1 MLTNV
6 LKSVQMTRG
15 FKKKIRQNNT
25 ENSGF
30 GSNASGRFINKD
42 GLPNVRRTGVNVFN
56 RLSWY
61 HTMLNLSTF
70 RFLSYLLISYILVNL
85 AFAMIY
91 YLIGVQHLT
100 GIDKS
105 DPVNEFIDVFFF
117 SSQTFTTVGYG
128 RIAPVGF
135 LASLVATFEAF
146 LGLLTFAIA
155 TGLFYGRFSRPRA
168 YLRFSDI
175 AVIAPFKQST
185 ALMFRLAPY
194 KNNALTDADVIV
206 SAAIEVIEDGVR
218 KSNFYRLE
226 TQLSKINTLALNWTV
241 VHKIDENS
249 PFYGFSEDDF
259 KNTDIELIIQVRAFD
274 EVFSNTVVQR
284 SSYVTGEII
293 YGAKFIPM
301 YYPDKGHQSTVLD
314 LDKINEYQKEDLPVS
329 KGNNE

>member
-1 MLTNV
+1 MA
-6 LKSVQMTRG
+6 RG
-15 FKKKIRQNNT
+15 FGQKIRQKNT

-30 GSNASGRFINKD
+30 GNNASGRFINKD
-42 GLPNVRRTGVNVFN
+42 GFPNVKRKGVNVFN
-56 RLSWY
+56 KLSWY
-61 HTMLNLSTF
+61 HTMLNLSSF
-70 RFLSYLLISYILVNL
+70 RFLSYLVIAYIVVNL
-85 AFAMIY
+85 CFAFIY
-91 YLIGVQHLT
+91 YMIGVEHLT

-105 DPVNEFIDVFFF
+105 DPLNEFIDVFFF

-135 LASLVATFEAF
+135 MASLVATFEAF

-168 YLRFSDI
+168 YLRFSDD
-175 AVIAPFKQST
+175 AVIAPFQDTT

-206 SAAIEVIEDGVR
+206 STAIEVIENGVP

-226 TQLSKINTLALNWTV
+226 IQMSKINTLALNWTI

-249 PFYGFSEDDF
+249 PFFGFTEEDF
-259 KNTDIELIIQVRAFD
+259 KNTDIEIIIQVRAFD

-284 SSYVTGEII
+284 TSYVSEEII
-293 YGAKFIPM
+293 FGAKFVPM
-301 YYPDKGHQSTVLD
+301 YSPSKDNLSTILD
-314 LDKINEYQKEDLPVS
+314 LDKINEYQKTELPSTMEVQQ
-329 KGNNE
+329 

>member
-1 MLTNV
+1 MA
-6 LKSVQMTRG
+6 RG
-15 FKKKIRQNNT
+15 FRKRITQENT

-30 GSNASGRFINKD
+30 GSRASGRFINKD
-42 GLPNVRRTGVNVFN
+42 GLPNVRRRGVNVFN

-61 HTMLNLSTF
+61 HTMLNLSSF
-70 RFLSYLLISYILVNL
+70 RFITYLVVMYIFINLI
-85 AFAMIY
+85 FACIY
-91 YLIGVQHLT
+91 YLIGVEHLT

-105 DPVNEFIDVFFF
+105 DPMNEFIDVFFF

-128 RIAPVGF
+128 RIAPIGF

-175 AVIAPFKQST
+175 ALIAPFQDVT

-194 KNNALTDADVIV
+194 KNNALTDADVTL
-206 SAAIEVIEDGVR
+206 SAAIEINEGETL

-226 TQLSKINTLALNWTV
+226 THLSKINTLALNWTI

-249 PFYGFSEDDF
+249 PFFGFSEDDF
-259 KNTDIELIIQVRAFD
+259 KNTNIEIIVHVRAFD

-284 SSYVTGEII
+284 SSYVSREII
-293 YGAKFIPM
+293 YGAKFSTM
-301 YYPDKGHQSTVLD
+301 YYPDKEKDSTILD
-314 LDKINEYQKEDLPVS
+314 LDKINEYQKVELPVFDME
-329 KGNNE
+329 KA

>member
-1 MLTNV
+1 MA
-6 LKSVQMTRG
+6 KG
-15 FKKKIRQNNT
+15 FRKKIRQENT

-30 GSNASGRFINKD
+30 GSRASGRFINKD
-42 GLPNVRRTGVNVFN
+42 GLPNVRRRGVNVLN

-61 HTMLNLSTF
+61 HTMLNLSSF
-70 RFLSYLLISYILVNL
+70 RFITYLVVMYILINL
-85 AFAMIY
+85 VFACIY
-91 YLIGVQHLT
+91 YLIGVEHLT

-105 DPVNEFIDVFFF
+105 NPLDEFIDVFFF

-128 RIAPVGF
+128 RIAPIGF
-135 LASLVATFEAF
+135 MASLVATFEAF

-175 AVIAPFKQST
+175 AVIAPFQDVT

-194 KNNALTDADVIV
+194 KNNALTDADVTL
-206 SAAIEVIEDGVR
+206 STAIEINEDGTT

-226 TQLSKINTLALNWTV
+226 TQLSKINTLALNWTI

-249 PFYGFSEDDF
+249 PFFGFSADDF
-259 KNTDIELIIQVRAFD
+259 KNTNIEIIVHVRAFD

-284 SSYVTGEII
+284 SSYVSREII
-293 YGAKFIPM
+293 YGAKFVTM
-301 YYPDKGHQSTVLD
+301 YYPDKEKDSTVLD
-314 LDKINEYQKEDLPVS
+314 LDKINEYQKAELPVFDIQRS
-329 KGNNE
+329 

>member
-1 MLTNV
+1 MA
-6 LKSVQMTRG
+6 KG
-15 FKKKIRQNNT
+15 FRKKIKQENA

-30 GSNASGRFINKD
+30 GSRASGRFINKD
-42 GLPNVRRTGVNVFN
+42 GLPNVRRRGVNVFN

-61 HTMLNLSTF
+61 HTMLNLSSF
-70 RFLSYLLISYILVNL
+70 RFITYLVMMYILINL
-85 AFAMIY
+85 VFACIY
-91 YLIGVQHLT
+91 YLIGVEHLT

-105 DPVNEFIDVFFF
+105 NPLDEFIDVFFF

-128 RIAPVGF
+128 RIAPIGF

-175 AVIAPFKQST
+175 AVIAPFQDVT

-194 KNNALTDADVIV
+194 KNNALTDADVTL
-206 SAAIEVIEDGVR
+206 STAIEINEEGTT

-226 TQLSKINTLALNWTV
+226 TQLSKINTLSLNWTI

-249 PFYGFSEDDF
+249 PFAGFTADDF
-259 KNTDIELIIQVRAFD
+259 KNTNIEIIVHVRAFD

-284 SSYVTGEII
+284 ASYVSREII
-293 YGAKFIPM
+293 YGAKFLSM
-301 YYPDKGHQSTVLD
+301 YYPDEEKDSTVLD
-314 LDKINEYQKEDLPVS
+314 LDKINEYQKAELPVFDAE
-329 KGNNE
+329 K

>member
-1 MLTNV
+1 MA
-6 LKSVQMTRG
+6 KG
-15 FKKKIRQNNT
+15 FRKKIRQENT

-30 GSNASGRFINKD
+30 GSLASGRFINKD
-42 GLPNVRRTGVNVFN
+42 GLPNVRRRGINVFN
-56 RLSWY
+56 RFSWY
-61 HTMLNLSTF
+61 HTMLNLSSF
-70 RFLSYLLISYILVNL
+70 RFITYLVVMYILINL
-85 AFAMIY
+85 VFAFIY
-91 YLIGVQHLT
+91 YLIGVEHLT

-105 DPVNEFIDVFFF
+105 NPLDEFIDVFFF

-135 LASLVATFEAF
+135 MASLVATFEAF

-175 AVIAPFKQST
+175 AVIAPFQDVT

-194 KNNALTDADVIV
+194 KNNALTDADVTL
-206 SAAIEVIEDGVR
+206 STAIEINEEGTL

-226 TQLSKINTLALNWTV
+226 TQLSKINTLALNWTI

-249 PFYGFSEDDF
+249 PLFGFSADDF
-259 KNTDIELIIQVRAFD
+259 KNTNIEIIVHVRAFD

-284 SSYVTGEII
+284 SSYVSREII
-293 YGAKFIPM
+293 YGAKFISM
-301 YYPDKGHQSTVLD
+301 YYPDKEKDSTVLD
-314 LDKINEYQKEDLPVS
+314 LDKINEYQKVELKTSDAQRS
-329 KGNNE
+329 

>member
-1 MLTNV
+1 MA
-6 LKSVQMTRG
+6 RG
-15 FKKKIRQNNT
+15 FRKKIRQENT

-42 GLPNVRRTGVNVFN
+42 GLPNVKRTGVNVFN

-61 HTMLNLSTF
+61 HTMLNLSSF
-70 RFLSYLLISYILVNL
+70 RFISYLVVAYILINL
-85 AFAMIY
+85 VFAMIY
-91 YLIGVQHLT
+91 YLIGVEHLT

-105 DPVNEFIDVFFF
+105 DPLNEFIDVFFF

-135 LASLVATFEAF
+135 MASLVATFEAF

-175 AVIAPFKQST
+175 AVVAPFQDST

-206 SAAIEVIEDGVR
+206 STAIEVIENDVP
-218 KSNFYRLE
+218 KSNFYRLD
-226 TQLSKINTLALNWTV
+226 THLSKINTLALNWTV

-249 PFYGFSEDDF
+249 PFYGFSENDF
-259 KNTDIELIIQVRAFD
+259 NNIDIEIIVQIRAFD

-284 SSYVTGEII
+284 SSYITGEIV
-293 YGAKFIPM
+293 YGAKFVPM
-301 YYPDKGHQSTVLD
+301 YYPNKGNLATILD
-314 LDKINEYQKEDLPVS
+314 LDKINEHQKAELPVQA
-329 KGNNE
+329 GNKE

>member
-1 MLTNV
+1 MA
-6 LKSVQMTRG
+6 RG
-15 FKKKIRQNNT
+15 FKQKIRQKNT

-42 GLPNVRRTGVNVFN
+42 GFPNVKRRGVNVFN
-56 RLSWY
+56 KLSWY
-61 HTMLNLSTF
+61 HTMLNLSSF
-70 RFLSYLLISYILVNL
+70 RFLSYLVIAYILVNL
-85 AFAMIY
+85 CFAFIY
-91 YLIGVQHLT
+91 YMIGVEHLT

-105 DPVNEFIDVFFF
+105 DPLNEFIDVFFF

-135 LASLVATFEAF
+135 MASLVATFEAF

-168 YLRFSDI
+168 YLRFSDHT
-175 AVIAPFKQST
+175 VIAPFQGAT

-206 SAAIEVIEDGVR
+206 STAIEVIENGVP
-218 KSNFYRLE
+218 KSNFYRLDI
-226 TQLSKINTLALNWTV
+226 QMSKINTLALNWTI

-249 PFYGFSEDDF
+249 PFYGFTEEDF
-259 KNTDIELIIQVRAFD
+259 KNTDIEIIVQIRAFD

-284 SSYVTGEII
+284 TSYVSDEIVF
-293 YGAKFIPM
+293 GAKFVPM
-301 YYPDKGHQSTVLD
+301 YSPSKDNLSTILD
-314 LDKINEYQKEDLPVS
+314 LDKINEYQKTELPVTI
-329 KGNNE
+329 GVEQ

>member
-1 MLTNV
+1 MA
-6 LKSVQMTRG
+6 KG
-15 FKKKIRQNNT
+15 FRKKIRQENT

-30 GSNASGRFINKD
+30 GSRASGRFINKD
-42 GLPNVRRTGVNVFN
+42 GLPNVRRRGVNVLN

-61 HTMLNLSTF
+61 HTMLNLSSF
-70 RFLSYLLISYILVNL
+70 RFITYLVVMYILINL
-85 AFAMIY
+85 VFACIY
-91 YLIGVQHLT
+91 YLIGVEHLT

-105 DPVNEFIDVFFF
+105 NPLDEFIDVFFF

-135 LASLVATFEAF
+135 MASLVATFEAF

-175 AVIAPFKQST
+175 AVIAPFQDVT

-194 KNNALTDADVIV
+194 KNNALTDADVTL
-206 SAAIEVIEDGVR
+206 STAIEINEEGVV

-226 TQLSKINTLALNWTV
+226 TQLSKINTLALNWTI

-249 PFYGFSEDDF
+249 PFFGFSADDF
-259 KNTDIELIIQVRAFD
+259 KNTNIEIIVHVRAFD

-284 SSYVTGEII
+284 SSYVSREII
-293 YGAKFIPM
+293 YGAKFVTM
-301 YYPDKGHQSTVLD
+301 YYPDKEKDSTVLD
-314 LDKINEYQKEDLPVS
+314 LDKINEYQKAELPVFDMERS
-329 KGNNE
+329 

>member
-1 MLTNV
+1 
-6 LKSVQMTRG
+6 MTRG
-15 FKKKIRQNNT
+15 FRKKIRQKNT

-42 GLPNVRRTGVNVFN
+42 GLPNVQRTGVNVFN

-61 HTMLNLSTF
+61 HTMLNLSSF
-70 RFLSYLLISYILVNL
+70 RFISYLVVAYILINL
-85 AFAMIY
+85 VFAMIY
-91 YLIGVQHLT
+91 YIIGVEHLT

-105 DPVNEFIDVFFF
+105 DPLNEFIDVFFF

-135 LASLVATFEAF
+135 MASLVATFEAF

-175 AVIAPFKQST
+175 AVIAPFQDAA

-206 SAAIEVIEDGVR
+206 SAAIEVIENGVP

-226 TQLSKINTLALNWTV
+226 THLSKINTLALNWTV

-249 PFYGFSEDDF
+249 PFYGFSEEDF
-259 KNTDIELIIQVRAFD
+259 NATDIELIVQVRAFD

-293 YGAKFIPM
+293 YGARFVPM
-301 YYPDKGHQSTVLD
+301 YYPNKDNQTTILD
-314 LDKINEYQKEDLPVS
+314 LDKINEYQKEELTASVRN
-329 KGNNE
+329 KE

>member
-1 MLTNV
+1 
-6 LKSVQMTRG
+6 MTRG
-15 FKKKIRQNNT
+15 FRKKIRQKNT

-30 GSNASGRFINKD
+30 GSNASGRFINRD
-42 GLPNVRRTGVNVFN
+42 GLPNVQRRGVNVFN

-61 HTMLNLSTF
+61 HTMLNLSSF
-70 RFLSYLLISYILVNL
+70 RFISYLVIAYILINL
-85 AFAMIY
+85 IFAMIY

-105 DPVNEFIDVFFF
+105 DPLNEFIDVFFF

-135 LASLVATFEAF
+135 VASLVATFEAF

-175 AVIAPFKQST
+175 ALIAPFQDAA

-206 SAAIEVIEDGVR
+206 SVAIEVIENDVP

-259 KNTDIELIIQVRAFD
+259 KNTDIEIIVQVRAFD

-284 SSYVTGEII
+284 SSYVSGEIV
-293 YGAKFIPM
+293 YGARFVPM
-301 YYPDKGHQSTVLD
+301 YYPNKENLATILD
-314 LDKINEYQKEDLPVS
+314 LDKINEYQKEELPIS
-329 KGNNE
+329 LGNK

>member
-1 MLTNV
+1 MAG
-6 LKSVQMTRG
+6 G
-15 FKKKIRQNNT
+15 FRQKIRQKNT
-25 ENSGF
+25 DSSGF
-30 GSNASGRFINKD
+30 GSSASGRFINKD
-42 GLPNVRRTGVNVFN
+42 GLPNVYRKGGNVFN
-56 RLSWY
+56 RLSWF
-61 HTMLNLSTF
+61 HTMLNLSRF
-70 RFLSYLLISYILVNL
+70 RFICYLVIGYIAINII
-85 AFAMIY
+85 FALIY
-91 YLIGVQHLT
+91 YSIGVQHLT

-146 LGLLTFAIA
+146 LGLLAFAIA

-175 AVIAPFKQST
+175 AVVSPFQETT

-206 SAAIEVIEDGVR
+206 STAIEVIEDGVP

-226 TQLSKINTLALNWTV
+226 TRLNKISTLALNWTV
-241 VHKIDENS
+241 VHIINEDS
-249 PFYGFSEDDF
+249 PFYGFSEEDF
-259 KNTDIELIIQVRAFD
+259 KNIDIEIIVQVRAFD

-293 YGAKFIPM
+293 YGARFVPM
-301 YYPDKGHQSTVLD
+301 YYPNKDNLSTILD
-314 LDKINEYQKEDLPVS
+314 LDKINEHQKVEIPAMVVE
-329 KGNNE
+329 KGQ

>member
-1 MLTNV
+1 MA
-6 LKSVQMTRG
+6 KG
-15 FKKKIRQNNT
+15 FRKKIRQENT

-30 GSNASGRFINKD
+30 GSRASGRFINKD
-42 GLPNVRRTGVNVFN
+42 GLPNVRRRGVNVLN

-61 HTMLNLSTF
+61 HTMLNLSSF
-70 RFLSYLLISYILVNL
+70 RFITYLVVMYILINL
-85 AFAMIY
+85 VFACIY
-91 YLIGVQHLT
+91 YLIGVEHLT

-105 DPVNEFIDVFFF
+105 NPLDEFIDVFFF

-135 LASLVATFEAF
+135 MASLVATFEAF

-175 AVIAPFKQST
+175 AVIAPFQDVT

-194 KNNALTDADVIV
+194 KNNALTDADVTL
-206 SAAIEVIEDGVR
+206 STAIEINEEGVV

-226 TQLSKINTLALNWTV
+226 TQLSKINTLALNWTI

-249 PFYGFSEDDF
+249 PFFGFSADDF
-259 KNTDIELIIQVRAFD
+259 KNTNIEIIVHVRAFD

-284 SSYVTGEII
+284 SSYVSREII
-293 YGAKFIPM
+293 YGAKFVTM
-301 YYPDKGHQSTVLD
+301 YYPDKVKDSTVLD
-314 LDKINEYQKEDLPVS
+314 LDKINEYQKAELPVS
-329 KGNNE
+329 DIQRS

>member
-1 MLTNV
+1 MA
-6 LKSVQMTRG
+6 KG
-15 FKKKIRQNNT
+15 FRKKIHQENT

-30 GSNASGRFINKD
+30 GSRASGRFINKD
-42 GLPNVRRTGVNVFN
+42 GLPNVRRRGINVFN

-61 HTMLNLSTF
+61 HTMLNLSSF
-70 RFLSYLLISYILVNL
+70 RFITYLVVMYILINL
-85 AFAMIY
+85 VFAFIY
-91 YLIGVQHLT
+91 YLIGVEHLT

-105 DPVNEFIDVFFF
+105 NPLDEFIDVFFF

-135 LASLVATFEAF
+135 MASLVATFEAF

-175 AVIAPFKQST
+175 AVIAPFQDVT

-194 KNNALTDADVIV
+194 KNNALTDADVTL
-206 SAAIEVIEDGVR
+206 STAIEINEEGTV

-226 TQLSKINTLALNWTV
+226 TQLSKINTLALNWTI

-249 PFYGFSEDDF
+249 PFFGFSADDF
-259 KNTDIELIIQVRAFD
+259 KNTNIEIIVHVRAFD

-284 SSYVTGEII
+284 SSYVSREII
-293 YGAKFIPM
+293 YGAKFISM
-301 YYPDKGHQSTVLD
+301 YYPDKEKDSTVLD
-314 LDKINEYQKEDLPVS
+314 LDKINEYQKVELKTSDAQRS
-329 KGNNE
+329 

>member
-1 MLTNV
+1 MA
-6 LKSVQMTRG
+6 RG
-15 FKKKIRQNNT
+15 FKKKIKQENA

-30 GSNASGRFINKD
+30 GSRASGRFINKD
-42 GLPNVRRTGVNVFN
+42 GLPNVRRKGVNVFN

-61 HTMLNLSTF
+61 HTMLNLSSF
-70 RFLSYLLISYILVNL
+70 RFIAYLVIMYILINL
-85 AFAMIY
+85 IFAFIY
-91 YLIGVQHLT
+91 YLIGVEHLT

-105 DPVNEFIDVFFF
+105 DPMNEFIDVFFF

-128 RIAPVGF
+128 RIAPIGF
-135 LASLVATFEAF
+135 AASLVATFEAF

-175 AVIAPFKQST
+175 AVIAPFQEAT

-194 KNNALTDADVIV
+194 KNNALTDADVTL
-206 SAAIEVIEDGVR
+206 STAIEINEEGTT

-249 PFYGFSEDDF
+249 PFFGFLADDF
-259 KNTDIELIIQVRAFD
+259 KNTNIEIIVHVRAFD

-284 SSYVTGEII
+284 SSYVSQEII
-293 YGAKFIPM
+293 YGAKFSPM
-301 YYPDKGHQSTVLD
+301 YYPDQEKDSTVLD
-314 LDKINEYQKEDLPVS
+314 LDKINEYQKVELPVFETE
-329 KGNNE
+329 KV

>member
-1 MLTNV
+1 MA
-6 LKSVQMTRG
+6 KG
-15 FKKKIRQNNT
+15 FRKKIRQENT

-30 GSNASGRFINKD
+30 GNRASGRFINKD
-42 GLPNVRRTGVNVFN
+42 GLPNVRRRGVNVLN

-61 HTMLNLSTF
+61 HTMLNLSSF
-70 RFLSYLLISYILVNL
+70 RFITYLVVMYILINL
-85 AFAMIY
+85 VFACIY
-91 YLIGVQHLT
+91 YLIGVEHLT

-105 DPVNEFIDVFFF
+105 NPLDEFIDVFFF

-135 LASLVATFEAF
+135 MASLVATFEAF

-175 AVIAPFKQST
+175 AVIAPFQDAT

-194 KNNALTDADVIV
+194 KNNALTDADVTL
-206 SAAIEVIEDGVR
+206 STAIEINEEGVI

-249 PFYGFSEDDF
+249 PFLGFSADDF
-259 KNTDIELIIQVRAFD
+259 KNTNIEIIVHVRAFD

-284 SSYVTGEII
+284 SSYVSNEII
-293 YGAKFIPM
+293 YGAKFVTM
-301 YYPDKGHQSTVLD
+301 YYPDKEKDSTILD
-314 LDKINEYQKEDLPVS
+314 LDKINEYQKVALPAFDIQRS
-329 KGNNE
+329 

>member
-1 MLTNV
+1 MA
-6 LKSVQMTRG
+6 KG
-15 FKKKIRQNNT
+15 FRKKIRQENT

-30 GSNASGRFINKD
+30 GSRASGRFINKD
-42 GLPNVRRTGVNVFN
+42 GLPNVRRRGVNVLN

-61 HTMLNLSTF
+61 HTMLNLSSF
-70 RFLSYLLISYILVNL
+70 RFITYLVVMYILINL
-85 AFAMIY
+85 VFACIY
-91 YLIGVQHLT
+91 YLIGVEHLT

-105 DPVNEFIDVFFF
+105 NPLDEFIDVFFF

-135 LASLVATFEAF
+135 MASLVATFEAF

-175 AVIAPFKQST
+175 AVIAPFQDAT

-194 KNNALTDADVIV
+194 KNNALTDADVTL
-206 SAAIEVIEDGVR
+206 STAIEINEEGVV

-226 TQLSKINTLALNWTV
+226 TQLNKINTLALNWTV

-249 PFYGFSEDDF
+249 PFLGFSADDF
-259 KNTDIELIIQVRAFD
+259 KNTNIEIIVHVRAFD

-284 SSYVTGEII
+284 SSYVSNEII
-293 YGAKFIPM
+293 YGAKFVTM
-301 YYPDKGHQSTVLD
+301 YYPDKEKDSTILD
-314 LDKINEYQKEDLPVS
+314 LDKINEYQKVALPAFDIQRS
-329 KGNNE
+329 

>member
-1 MLTNV
+1 MA
-6 LKSVQMTRG
+6 KG
-15 FKKKIRQNNT
+15 FRKKIKQENA

-30 GSNASGRFINKD
+30 GSRASGRFINKD
-42 GLPNVRRTGVNVFN
+42 GLPNVRRRGVNVFN

-61 HTMLNLSTF
+61 HTMLNLSSF
-70 RFLSYLLISYILVNL
+70 RFITYLVMMYILINL
-85 AFAMIY
+85 VFACIY
-91 YLIGVQHLT
+91 YLIGVEHLT
-100 GIDKS
+100 GIYKS
-105 DPVNEFIDVFFF
+105 NPLDEFIDVFFF

-128 RIAPVGF
+128 RIAPIGF

-175 AVIAPFKQST
+175 AVIAPFQGVT

-194 KNNALTDADVIV
+194 KNNALTDADVTL
-206 SAAIEVIEDGVR
+206 STAIEINEDGTT

-226 TQLSKINTLALNWTV
+226 TQLSKINTLSLNWTI

-249 PFYGFSEDDF
+249 PFAGFTADDF
-259 KNTDIELIIQVRAFD
+259 KNTNIEIIVHVRAFD

-284 SSYVTGEII
+284 ASYVSREII
-293 YGAKFIPM
+293 YGAKFLPM
-301 YYPDKGHQSTVLD
+301 YYPDEEKDSTVLD
-314 LDKINEYQKEDLPVS
+314 LDKINEYQKAELPVFDAE
-329 KGNNE
+329 K

>member
-1 MLTNV
+1 MA
-6 LKSVQMTRG
+6 RG
-15 FKKKIRQNNT
+15 FRKKIQQKNT

-30 GSNASGRFINKD
+30 GDNASGRFINKD
-42 GLPNVRRTGVNVFN
+42 GLPNVQRKGMNVFN
-56 RLSWY
+56 RFSWY
-61 HTMLNLSTF
+61 HTMLELSTF
-70 RFLSYLLISYILVNL
+70 RFLSYLVVGYILINIV
-85 AFAMIY
+85 FAIIY
-91 YLIGVQHLT
+91 YLIGVEHLT

-105 DPVNEFIDVFFF
+105 DPLNEFIDVFFF

-135 LASLVATFEAF
+135 TASLVATFEAF

-168 YLRFSDI
+168 YLKFSDI
-175 AVIAPFKQST
+175 TVIAPFQDAT

-194 KNNALTDADVIV
+194 KNNALTDAEVIL
-206 SAAIEVIEDGVR
+206 STAIEVIEEGR
-218 KSNFYRLE
+218 PKNKFYRLD

-259 KNTDIELIIQVRAFD
+259 KNTNIEIIVHVRAFD

-284 SSYVTGEII
+284 SSYVSREIV
-293 YGAKFIPM
+293 YGAKFTTM
-301 YYPDKGHQSTVLD
+301 YYPNKDNQTTVLD
-314 LDKINEYQKEDLPVS
+314 LDKINDYQKVDLPTLGEES
-329 KGNNE
+329 I

>member
-1 MLTNV
+1 
-6 LKSVQMTRG
+6 MTRG
-15 FKKKIRQNNT
+15 FRKKIRQKNT

-42 GLPNVRRTGVNVFN
+42 GLPNVKRTGVNVFN
-56 RLSWY
+56 SLSWY
-61 HTMLNLSTF
+61 HTMLNLSSF
-70 RFLSYLLISYILVNL
+70 RFISYLVVAYIVINLI
-85 AFAMIY
+85 FAMIY
-91 YLIGVQHLT
+91 YLIGVEHLT

-105 DPVNEFIDVFFF
+105 DPLNEFIDVFFF

-175 AVIAPFKQST
+175 AVIAPFEEST

-206 SAAIEVIEDGVR
+206 STAIEVIDNEVS

-226 TQLSKINTLALNWTV
+226 THLSKINTLALNWTV
-241 VHKIDENS
+241 VHKINESS
-249 PFYGFSEDDF
+249 PFFGFSEDDF
-259 KNTDIELIIQVRAFD
+259 KSTDIEIIVQVRAFD

-284 SSYVTGEII
+284 SSYVTGEIV
-293 YGAKFIPM
+293 YGAKFVPM
-301 YYPDKGHQSTVLD
+301 YYPDKKNIATILD
-314 LDKINEYQKEDLPVS
+314 LDKINEYQRADLPMQA
-329 KGNNE
+329 GNKE

>member
-1 MLTNV
+1 MA
-6 LKSVQMTRG
+6 KG
-15 FKKKIRQNNT
+15 FRKKIRQENT

-30 GSNASGRFINKD
+30 GSLASGRFINKD
-42 GLPNVRRTGVNVFN
+42 GLPNVRRRGINVFN

-61 HTMLNLSTF
+61 HTMLNLSSF
-70 RFLSYLLISYILVNL
+70 RFITYLVVMYILINL
-85 AFAMIY
+85 VFAFIY
-91 YLIGVQHLT
+91 YLIGVEHLT

-105 DPVNEFIDVFFF
+105 NPLDEFIDVFFF

-135 LASLVATFEAF
+135 MASLVATFEAF

-175 AVIAPFKQST
+175 AVIAPFQDVT

-194 KNNALTDADVIV
+194 KNNALTDADVTL
-206 SAAIEVIEDGVR
+206 STAIEINEEGTL

-226 TQLSKINTLALNWTV
+226 TQLSKINTLALNWTI

-249 PFYGFSEDDF
+249 PFFGFTADDF
-259 KNTDIELIIQVRAFD
+259 KNTNIEIIVHVRAFD

-284 SSYVTGEII
+284 SSYVSREII
-293 YGAKFIPM
+293 YGAKFISM
-301 YYPDKGHQSTVLD
+301 YYPDKEKDSTVLD
-314 LDKINEYQKEDLPVS
+314 LDKINEYQKVELKTSDAQRS
-329 KGNNE
+329 